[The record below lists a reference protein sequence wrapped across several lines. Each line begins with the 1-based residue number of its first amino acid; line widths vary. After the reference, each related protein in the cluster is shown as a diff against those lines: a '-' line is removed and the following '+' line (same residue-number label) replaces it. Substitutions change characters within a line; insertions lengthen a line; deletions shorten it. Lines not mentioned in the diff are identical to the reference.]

1 MRVAIVHDWMTTLGG
16 GEKVV
21 LTLAQAL
28 GAEIVTTEVDPAV
41 VRDAGFDGVRVRPIA
56 RLPRTQPWRIIAA
69 TRAFSRLVLD
79 GSDIAV
85 LSGNWVVHAARG
97 NRPNLYYCHT
107 PPRVFYDLRETWL
120 QSLPTYQRPL
130 ARAWTRLHRSWNERA
145 IPFIDRIV
153 ANSESVRGRIRRY
166 WGRDSVVV
174 NPPVPTDR
182 YRFGSVGDFWLDV
195 SRLSY
200 EKGLDLA
207 VEVFRRLPRER
218 LLVVGGAP
226 RGTDRHAFIRGLRP
240 PSNVEFRDT
249 VPQGELV
256 DLYAQCRGVL
266 STSVDEDF
274 GMTAVEANASGKVI
288 VAAEG
293 GGYRETQ
300 IEGVTGFLLPARA
313 DAFTDRIASLTT
325 EDLEGR
331 AERCRAQAR
340 KFDARVFVE
349 KMEALV
355 EGPSRSDEG
364 RRSPIGPATF

>member
-1 MRVAIVHDWMTTLGG
+1 MRVAIVHDFMTSLGG

-21 LTLAQAL
+21 LTLANAL
-28 GAEIVTTEVDPAV
+28 GAEIVTTEVDPQV
-41 VRDAGFDGVRVRPIA
+41 LRNAGFDGVRVRGIA
-56 RLPRTQPWRIIAA
+56 KLPRTQPWRTLAA
-69 TRAFSRLVLD
+69 SRAFSRLRLD
-79 GSDIAV
+79 GFDVVV
-85 LSGNWVVHAARG
+85 LSGNWAVHAAR
-97 NRPNLYYCHT
+97 RHHPNAYICYT
-107 PPRVFYDLRETWL
+107 PTRVFYDLRDEWL
-120 QSLPTYQRPL
+120 AGLPILQRPF
-130 ARAWTRLHRSWNERA
+130 ARVWTRVHRAWNETT
-145 IPFIDRIV
+145 IPFLDRIIAISRNV
-153 ANSESVRGRIRRY
+153 QARVRRY
-166 WGRDSVVV
+166 WSRESVVV
-174 NPPVPTDR
+174 YPPVPTAQFRHD
-182 YRFGSVGDFWLDV
+182 GVGDFWLDV